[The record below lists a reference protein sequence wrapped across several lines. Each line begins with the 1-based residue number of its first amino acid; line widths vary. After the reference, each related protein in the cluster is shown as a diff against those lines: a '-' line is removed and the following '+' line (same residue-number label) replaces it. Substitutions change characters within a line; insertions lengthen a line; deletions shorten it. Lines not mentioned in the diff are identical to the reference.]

1 MVACSDK
8 SPFYG
13 DAQGR
18 SSYAD
23 ARMGQGM
30 AAGGYALVGGYAMP
44 ARGAA
49 QLPPGGPGSCHV
61 GNMPPDAD
69 KLYLYERFA
78 PHGAIVSVKV
88 LPVALPDAAWQGN
101 ADRRECTSTCVC
113 ADGAGFLQPSLCP
126 RGRSQL
132 SGIVCTNAD
141 ACLLPCAGAAG

>member
-1 MVACSDK
+1 MVGRARQLWATLATGHMTCTCG
-8 SPFYG
+8 PFNPGAVCRQRQVHG
-13 DAQGR
+13 DTQGR
-18 SSYAD
+18 SGYAD

-44 ARGAA
+44 ARGVA

-88 LPVALPDAAWQGN
+88 TIRAGQTVSGDAM
-101 ADRRECTSTCVC
+101 
-113 ADGAGFLQPSLCP
+113 
-126 RGRSQL
+126 
-132 SGIVCTNAD
+132 
-141 ACLLPCAGAAG
+141 

>member
-1 MVACSDK
+1 MQACAGMGRIGIPLLRSCTCTRAPI
-8 SPFYG
+8 SRGGMLRQWLVYG

-88 LPVALPDAAWQGN
+88 APLAMP
-101 ADRRECTSTCVC
+101 ECCIAMQC
-113 ADGAGFLQPSLCP
+113 N
-126 RGRSQL
+126 SQCMHVDL
-132 SGIVCTNAD
+132 RVRY
-141 ACLLPCAGAAG
+141 

>member
-1 MVACSDK
+1 MQACAGMGRIGITNVQSCTCTRAPI
-8 SPFYG
+8 SHGGMLRQGPMHG

-18 SSYAD
+18 SSYGD

-88 LPVALPDAAWQGN
+88 PPLAWP
-101 ADRRECTSTCVC
+101 ECCMAVQC
-113 ADGAGFLQPSLCP
+113 
-126 RGRSQL
+126 RS
-132 SGIVCTNAD
+132 
-141 ACLLPCAGAAG
+141 P